1 MKASI
6 IIVLALMILQA
17 VMSNILDWEQLLL
30 KLFLVVMLIPSTL
43 EKKNLPCIL
52 RNTQIGISLTQF
64 LGMSC
69 SKTPL
74 TPPVRVRWVKLC
86 LTSGTVN

>member
-6 IIVLALMILQA
+6 IIVLALMP

-43 EKKNLPCIL
+43 EKKNLPYIL
-52 RNTQIGISLTQF
+52 RDRQIGISLTQF

-74 TPPVRVRWVKLC
+74 PPPVRVRWVKLC

>member
-1 MKASI
+1 MKVSI

-43 EKKNLPCIL
+43 EKKNVPYIL
-52 RNTQIGISLTQF
+52 RDMQIGISLTQF

-74 TPPVRVRWVKLC
+74 P
-86 LTSGTVN
+86 SASESEMG

>member
-6 IIVLALMILQA
+6 IIVLALIILQA

-43 EKKNLPCIL
+43 EKKKPTIYFEGYADWN
-52 RNTQIGISLTQF
+52 
-64 LGMSC
+64 
-69 SKTPL
+69 
-74 TPPVRVRWVKLC
+74 
-86 LTSGTVN
+86 